1 MNLTAREQE
10 VARLA
15 WDGMFD
21 KEIADKL
28 GVQKCTVQ
36 KHWENIFKR
45 LEVRQAGC
53 RASRQTVFR
62 WLINH
67 GLLAKE

>member
-45 LEVRQAGC
+45 LEVRQAGG

-62 WLINH
+62 RLVAD

>member
-1 MNLTAREQE
+1 MKLTRRELE
-10 VARLA
+10 VASLA
-15 WDGMFD
+15 WDGLID

-45 LEVRQAGC
+45 LEVRQAGG

>member
-1 MNLTAREQE
+1 MNLTPREQE

-15 WDGMFD
+15 WDGLFD
-21 KEIADKL
+21 KEIAERM

-45 LEVRQAGC
+45 LGIRIEGG

-62 WLINH
+62 RLVAD